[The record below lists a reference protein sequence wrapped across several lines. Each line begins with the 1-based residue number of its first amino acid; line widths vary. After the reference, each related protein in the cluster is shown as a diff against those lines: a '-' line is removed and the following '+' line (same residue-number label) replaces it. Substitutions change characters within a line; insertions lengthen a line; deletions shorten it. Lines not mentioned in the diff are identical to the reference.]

1 MMRWQLKCCD
11 LRLKSGLQTPDVPIG
26 KTPVQGAAADCTQ
39 PVLPAVKSADEKT
52 QNDRNKNTRSI
63 FMNEFNHSQTR
74 SVEQVIVRQ
83 NTLVRQVYAWMGTG
97 LAITA
102 FMALATLS
110 SPLLI
115 NAIAGN
121 RLVFFGLMIG
131 ELALVF
137 TLSGAINRLSA
148 PVATLLFVAY
158 SALNGV
164 TLSILALVYTADS
177 IASTFVTTA
186 GMFGAMSIYGYLTRR
201 DLTSWGSFLFMGLI
215 GVVIASIVNI
225 FLGSSQVSWIISAI
239 GVIVFTGLTAYDT
252 WKIKEMAAQ
261 GAEGRKPAILGAL
274 TLYLDFINLF
284 IMLLRFTGNRR

>member
-1 MMRWQLKCCD
+1 
-11 LRLKSGLQTPDVPIG
+11 
-26 KTPVQGAAADCTQ
+26 
-39 PVLPAVKSADEKT
+39 
-52 QNDRNKNTRSI
+52 
-63 FMNEFNHSQTR
+63 MNELNTSYTR
-74 SVEQVIVRQ
+74 TADQIIVKQ
-83 NTLVRQVYAWMGTG
+83 NALIRQVYTWMGAG

-102 FMALATLS
+102 FMALITLS
-110 SPLLI
+110 SPASLNI
-115 NAIAGN
+115 IAGN
-121 RLVFFGLMIG
+121 RLVFYGLMIG

-148 PVATLLFVAY
+148 PVATFLFVAY

-164 TLSILALVYTADS
+164 TLSVVAMVYTANS
-177 IASTFVTTA
+177 IASTFVITA
-186 GMFGAMSIYGYLTRR
+186 GMFGAMSVYGYMTKR

-225 FLGSSQVSWIISAI
+225 FMGSSAVSWVISGI

-261 GAEGRKPAILGAL
+261 GTEGRKPAILCAL

-284 IMLLRFTGNRR
+284 LMLLRFTGNRR